1 MYFKSFVRFNVNFV
15 DLSLCAFYDS
25 NCSRRGSPREG
36 GYGATAPLHLALC
49 PESTASK
56 NFSHL
61 VSDAGVVTLFG
72 FHSVYLY

>member
-1 MYFKSFVRFNVNFV
+1 MIQIVPGEGVRGK
-15 DLSLCAFYDS
+15 A
-25 NCSRRGSPREG
+25 
-36 GYGATAPLHLALC
+36 ATAPLHLALC